1 MKDISFTIKRQQ
13 TELKVFAICFL
24 ISFILNVISI
34 IVFKTEWK
42 ELYTQMGFVLLISV
56 ALYFAILLCRLLYWL
71 VRFKILSK
79 K

>member
-24 ISFILNVISI
+24 TSFALNVISI
-34 IVFKTEWK
+34 IVYKTEWK
-42 ELYTQMGFVLLISV
+42 ELYTQMGIVILISV
-56 ALYFAILLCRLLYWL
+56 FLYFAVLFFRLLCWL
-71 VRFKILSK
+71 VRYKILSK